1 MSGLRVLTGILLLA
15 WLTGCGEKTSGA
27 VGQLMSDRVEISVE
41 VAEAIVALA
50 VQEGDPVTPGQ
61 LLITQ
66 NDERVVAR
74 LAEAE
79 AVVGRI
85 EALLAEQ
92 LQGPRSET
100 IEAARARVSQLRIE
114 LDFQTG
120 ELQRL
125 TGLRQRN
132 LTSAESVALAQR
144 LRDTAQAALEGA
156 QAQLTELENG
166 TRPEQLEQ
174 TRFSLQQAQ
183 AQQRQLEIE
192 RQRHRLLAPVAG
204 VVDSLLFEVGERP
217 MAGTVVAVLLAGNQP
232 HARVYVPETYR
243 VGVHPGD
250 PVRVRVDGLAGL
262 LDGTVRWIAGEAS
275 FTPYFALTEND
286 RSRLSYVAEI
296 SLPELPD
303 RLPEGVPLEAYFAGM
318 QVPADE

>member
-74 LAEAE
+74 LDEAE

-217 MAGTVVAVLLAGNQP
+217 MPGTVVAVLLAGNQP

>member
-1 MSGLRVLTGILLLA
+1 MSGLRVLTGIFLLA

-27 VGQLMSDRVEISVE
+27 VGQLMSDRIEISVE

-74 LAEAE
+74 LVEAE

-217 MAGTVVAVLLAGNQP
+217 MPGTVVAVLLAGNQP